1 MGGSCCGFGFGC
13 GCVGGGSGRGWWR
26 LSEPLVK
33 DKDLKG
39 WVCGGVSAS
48 VSGVGEVGVV
58 GLKSMAW

>member
-1 MGGSCCGFGFGC
+1 M
-13 GCVGGGSGRGWWR
+13 
-26 LSEPLVK
+26 SEPLVK

-48 VSGVGEVGVV
+48 VSGVGVVGVVV

>member
-1 MGGSCCGFGFGC
+1 M
-13 GCVGGGSGRGWWR
+13 
-26 LSEPLVK
+26 K

-48 VSGVGEVGVV
+48 VSGVGVVGVVV

>member
-1 MGGSCCGFGFGC
+1 M
-13 GCVGGGSGRGWWR
+13 
-26 LSEPLVK
+26 SEPLVK

-48 VSGVGEVGVV
+48 VSGVGVGVVVGVV